1 MPSEILDFAVGTIIG
16 NISTAVVLTLV
27 YYNFILFEDYFRVI
41 IWAFLFSQALR
52 GAKEKICRLLRYLS
66 RGKEIQRDGLLYTV
80 WTQAIPYFL
89 RSTRRP
95 RATGTDADAPPP
107 VDRPQDK
114 LTNLV
119 MDNGIFIFAWISGVS
134 IYVRMFSLSSFLQ
147 LSVGIVV
154 VASLA
159 VWVLDRRVFYYRLF
173 ISDDVLGF
181 FVLFYLGTESY
192 MEGSLAAS
200 QVSRWIHTNVVNDER
215 TRAMWSEQMANGKAM
230 VSSAIHGVEG
240 SYNRTLW
247 FGPFKAMLVS
257 YYDTPANTTIVHGGA
272 SGSSSL
278 FPNLTWVQGTDFVF
292 LGTLLSFFISIV
304 PIIPP
309 YLICLPYVCLR
320 LSTSFVP
327 AVALLV
333 VHYLAFTWIDQVLY
347 ERSLTSINAYISAL
361 SGVVFGP
368 LLVCGVNW
376 AYEISNHGVQA
387 ATSDDAVMT
396 SPSSSPVHDEHG
408 SIFSSAYRAL
418 SGGLLRSNLSR
429 GFSFDSARDQA
440 VVVVDVQVHYGKE
453 AATPWVVRYVARKE
467 WSYEDLVKN
476 LCRTLHVSHVRG
488 LYAKANHAQILG
500 VEHMIPGELI
510 TVDVQDD
517 PLQDDVLSASSA
529 RPPMH
534 FQQHD
539 KHGGRFA
546 KAGKTTA
553 AVARA
558 SSPDSGSSS
567 AFGGDSDGD
576 TAAIAADSPCPVT
589 VDSQSESFDSAANT
603 SFRSALNGLR
613 IQTDFTRAN
622 DDAHGAAT
630 AENTVGHEDE
640 PMPPPDKPI
649 QPITQDQ
656 PNKQQPTLQP
666 PTSPL
671 YITEKVTTL
680 RQRRGS
686 MASPADEATKPGLW
700 KSLFKPN

>member
-1 MPSEILDFAVGTIIG
+1 
-16 NISTAVVLTLV
+16 
-27 YYNFILFEDYFRVI
+27 
-41 IWAFLFSQALR
+41 
-52 GAKEKICRLLRYLS
+52 
-66 RGKEIQRDGLLYTV
+66 
-80 WTQAIPYFL
+80 
-89 RSTRRP
+89 
-95 RATGTDADAPPP
+95 
-107 VDRPQDK
+107 
-114 LTNLV
+114 
-119 MDNGIFIFAWISGVS
+119 
-134 IYVRMFSLSSFLQ
+134 
-147 LSVGIVV
+147 
-154 VASLA
+154 
-159 VWVLDRRVFYYRLF
+159 
-173 ISDDVLGF
+173 
-181 FVLFYLGTESY
+181 
-192 MEGSLAAS
+192 
-200 QVSRWIHTNVVNDER
+200 
-215 TRAMWSEQMANGKAM
+215 
-230 VSSAIHGVEG
+230 
-240 SYNRTLW
+240 
-247 FGPFKAMLVS
+247 
-257 YYDTPANTTIVHGGA
+257 
-272 SGSSSL
+272 
-278 FPNLTWVQGTDFVF
+278 FVF

-361 SGVVFGP
+361 SVAFGVYVFGLEGVVFGP

-387 ATSDDAVMT
+387 ATSDDAMMT

-453 AATPWVVRYVARKE
+453 AATPWIVRYVARKE

-558 SSPDSGSSS
+558 SSPSTTPTTTPVLVRRRSHASTTPRGRSKQSSLGSRRSIRSSDSGSSS

-589 VDSQSESFDSAANT
+589 VDSQSESFDGFHSAANT
-603 SFRSALNGLR
+603 SFRSVLNGLR

-622 DDAHGAAT
+622 GDAHGAAT
-630 AENTVGHEDE
+630 AEHTVGHEEE

-649 QPITQDQ
+649 QPIPQDQ

-686 MASPADEATKPGLW
+686 MTSPADEATKPGLW

>member
-66 RGKEIQRDGLLYTV
+66 RGKEIQRDVRASRGPGLLYTV

-173 ISDDVLGF
+173 ISDDVLVSLLLILGCFVIVRRMNLPPSPPPPGF

-257 YYDTPANTTIVHGGA
+257 YYDTPANTTILHGGA

-278 FPNLTWVQGTDFVF
+278 FPNLTWVQV
-292 LGTLLSFFISIV
+292 
-304 PIIPP
+304 
-309 YLICLPYVCLR
+309 
-320 LSTSFVP
+320 
-327 AVALLV
+327 
-333 VHYLAFTWIDQVLY
+333 
-347 ERSLTSINAYISAL
+347 RSMYTY
-361 SGVVFGP
+361 
-368 LLVCGVNW
+368 
-376 AYEISNHGVQA
+376 
-387 ATSDDAVMT
+387 
-396 SPSSSPVHDEHG
+396 
-408 SIFSSAYRAL
+408 
-418 SGGLLRSNLSR
+418 
-429 GFSFDSARDQA
+429 
-440 VVVVDVQVHYGKE
+440 
-453 AATPWVVRYVARKE
+453 TPTC
-467 WSYEDLVKN
+467 N
-476 LCRTLHVSHVRG
+476 
-488 LYAKANHAQILG
+488 Q
-500 VEHMIPGELI
+500 
-510 TVDVQDD
+510 
-517 PLQDDVLSASSA
+517 
-529 RPPMH
+529 
-534 FQQHD
+534 
-539 KHGGRFA
+539 
-546 KAGKTTA
+546 
-553 AVARA
+553 
-558 SSPDSGSSS
+558 
-567 AFGGDSDGD
+567 
-576 TAAIAADSPCPVT
+576 
-589 VDSQSESFDSAANT
+589 
-603 SFRSALNGLR
+603 
-613 IQTDFTRAN
+613 
-622 DDAHGAAT
+622 
-630 AENTVGHEDE
+630 
-640 PMPPPDKPI
+640 
-649 QPITQDQ
+649 
-656 PNKQQPTLQP
+656 
-666 PTSPL
+666 
-671 YITEKVTTL
+671 
-680 RQRRGS
+680 
-686 MASPADEATKPGLW
+686 
-700 KSLFKPN
+700 

>member
-1 MPSEILDFAVGTIIG
+1 
-16 NISTAVVLTLV
+16 
-27 YYNFILFEDYFRVI
+27 
-41 IWAFLFSQALR
+41 
-52 GAKEKICRLLRYLS
+52 
-66 RGKEIQRDGLLYTV
+66 
-80 WTQAIPYFL
+80 
-89 RSTRRP
+89 
-95 RATGTDADAPPP
+95 
-107 VDRPQDK
+107 
-114 LTNLV
+114 
-119 MDNGIFIFAWISGVS
+119 
-134 IYVRMFSLSSFLQ
+134 
-147 LSVGIVV
+147 
-154 VASLA
+154 
-159 VWVLDRRVFYYRLF
+159 
-173 ISDDVLGF
+173 
-181 FVLFYLGTESY
+181 

-278 FPNLTWVQGTDFVF
+278 FPNLTWVQACSLAYAQFSDFNLTSVEVTDMTSKGLEYSGMAVGSVVQLLFVLVTIVVAFVSIGLKSFFFVTSLFYLLSAKWDPIERIVHDLIPIAPEKRPAMVASLRRAIEGVFFLPMKISSLHAIVSLVSFSIVGTDFVF

-361 SGVVFGP
+361 SVAFGVYVFGLEGVVFGP

-558 SSPDSGSSS
+558 SSPSTTPTTTPVLVRRRSHASTTPRGRSKQSSLGSRRSIRSSDSGSSS

>member
-1 MPSEILDFAVGTIIG
+1 M
-16 NISTAVVLTLV
+16 
-27 YYNFILFEDYFRVI
+27 
-41 IWAFLFSQALR
+41 
-52 GAKEKICRLLRYLS
+52 
-66 RGKEIQRDGLLYTV
+66 
-80 WTQAIPYFL
+80 
-89 RSTRRP
+89 
-95 RATGTDADAPPP
+95 
-107 VDRPQDK
+107 
-114 LTNLV
+114 
-119 MDNGIFIFAWISGVS
+119 
-134 IYVRMFSLSSFLQ
+134 
-147 LSVGIVV
+147 
-154 VASLA
+154 
-159 VWVLDRRVFYYRLF
+159 
-173 ISDDVLGF
+173 
-181 FVLFYLGTESY
+181 
-192 MEGSLAAS
+192 
-200 QVSRWIHTNVVNDER
+200 
-215 TRAMWSEQMANGKAM
+215 
-230 VSSAIHGVEG
+230 
-240 SYNRTLW
+240 
-247 FGPFKAMLVS
+247 
-257 YYDTPANTTIVHGGA
+257 
-272 SGSSSL
+272 
-278 FPNLTWVQGTDFVF
+278 
-292 LGTLLSFFISIV
+292 
-304 PIIPP
+304 
-309 YLICLPYVCLR
+309 
-320 LSTSFVP
+320 
-327 AVALLV
+327 
-333 VHYLAFTWIDQVLY
+333 
-347 ERSLTSINAYISAL
+347 
-361 SGVVFGP
+361 
-368 LLVCGVNW
+368 
-376 AYEISNHGVQA
+376 
-387 ATSDDAVMT
+387 MT

-546 KAGKTTA
+546 KAGKSA
-553 AVARA
+553 ARA
-558 SSPDSGSSS
+558 SSPSTTPTTTPVLVRRRSHASTTPRGRSKQSSS
-567 AFGGDSDGD
+567 FDG
-576 TAAIAADSPCPVT
+576 
-589 VDSQSESFDSAANT
+589 FHSAANT

-622 DDAHGAAT
+622 GDAHGAAT
-630 AENTVGHEDE
+630 AENTVGHEEE

-649 QPITQDQ
+649 QPITLDQ

-686 MASPADEATKPGLW
+686 MTSPAEETTKPGLW

>member
-257 YYDTPANTTIVHGGA
+257 YYDTPANTTILHGGA

-278 FPNLTWVQGTDFVF
+278 FPNLTWVQACSLAYAQFSDFNLTSVEVTDMTSKGLEYSGMAVGSVVQLLFVLVTIVVAF
-292 LGTLLSFFISIV
+292 VSIGLKSFF
-304 PIIPP
+304 
-309 YLICLPYVCLR
+309 
-320 LSTSFVP
+320 FV
-327 AVALLV
+327 
-333 VHYLAFTWIDQVLY
+333 
-347 ERSLTSINAYISAL
+347 S
-361 SGVVFGP
+361 
-368 LLVCGVNW
+368 
-376 AYEISNHGVQA
+376 
-387 ATSDDAVMT
+387 
-396 SPSSSPVHDEHG
+396 
-408 SIFSSAYRAL
+408 
-418 SGGLLRSNLSR
+418 
-429 GFSFDSARDQA
+429 
-440 VVVVDVQVHYGKE
+440 
-453 AATPWVVRYVARKE
+453 
-467 WSYEDLVKN
+467 
-476 LCRTLHVSHVRG
+476 
-488 LYAKANHAQILG
+488 
-500 VEHMIPGELI
+500 
-510 TVDVQDD
+510 
-517 PLQDDVLSASSA
+517 
-529 RPPMH
+529 
-534 FQQHD
+534 
-539 KHGGRFA
+539 
-546 KAGKTTA
+546 
-553 AVARA
+553 
-558 SSPDSGSSS
+558 
-567 AFGGDSDGD
+567 
-576 TAAIAADSPCPVT
+576 
-589 VDSQSESFDSAANT
+589 
-603 SFRSALNGLR
+603 
-613 IQTDFTRAN
+613 
-622 DDAHGAAT
+622 
-630 AENTVGHEDE
+630 
-640 PMPPPDKPI
+640 
-649 QPITQDQ
+649 
-656 PNKQQPTLQP
+656 
-666 PTSPL
+666 
-671 YITEKVTTL
+671 
-680 RQRRGS
+680 
-686 MASPADEATKPGLW
+686 
-700 KSLFKPN
+700 SLFYLL

>member
-1 MPSEILDFAVGTIIG
+1 MYGPCPCVCDLPTERLPPTTEAMPSEILDFAVGTIIG

-173 ISDDVLGF
+173 ISDDVLVSLLLILGCFVIGF

-257 YYDTPANTTIVHGGA
+257 YYDTPANTTIAHGGA

-278 FPNLTWVQGTDFVF
+278 FPNLTWVQACSLAYAQFSDFNLTSVEVTDMTSKGLEYSGMAVGSVVQLLFVLVTIVVAFGTDFVF

-361 SGVVFGP
+361 SVAFGVYVFGLEGVVFGP

-387 ATSDDAVMT
+387 ATSDDAMMT

-440 VVVVDVQVHYGKE
+440 VVVVDVQVHYGKDV
-453 AATPWVVRYVARKE
+453 ATPWIVRYVARKE

-517 PLQDDVLSASSA
+517 PLQDDVLSASSS

-546 KAGKTTA
+546 KTGKTTA
-553 AVARA
+553 VA
-558 SSPDSGSSS
+558 
-567 AFGGDSDGD
+567 
-576 TAAIAADSPCPVT
+576 
-589 VDSQSESFDSAANT
+589 
-603 SFRSALNGLR
+603 
-613 IQTDFTRAN
+613 
-622 DDAHGAAT
+622 
-630 AENTVGHEDE
+630 
-640 PMPPPDKPI
+640 
-649 QPITQDQ
+649 
-656 PNKQQPTLQP
+656 
-666 PTSPL
+666 
-671 YITEKVTTL
+671 
-680 RQRRGS
+680 
-686 MASPADEATKPGLW
+686 
-700 KSLFKPN
+700 